1 MSGGEKTRG
10 SGPGRRALLGAAATL
25 LPLLAPAIVRAQQT
39 PPPPPRQAPGP
50 RRPPAAE
57 PGLPPVVFVHGN
69 GNSSALWI
77 NTLWRFEANG
87 YRRNQLFAIDFTYPS
102 ARRDD
107 AKPEPFRSSTEDQM
121 KELAAFVT
129 QVRAAARRRRVALVA
144 SSRGGN
150 AVRNYLKNG
159 GGAEFVSHAVLCGVP
174 NKGIVISDTLL
185 PGSEFNGAF
194 PFLKGLNAGADDLI
208 AGVEMMAIRSDK
220 FDKYAQP
227 DGRFIGAPGKPTG
240 VGYDAAELRG
250 ARNIVLDGLD
260 HHEVAF
266 HKLAFAAMYEHIAG
280 KPPASMFIAQEPLP
294 VLNGKVTGIAD
305 GLYTN
310 IAVQGAE
317 VEIYEVDAKTGERKS
332 AVAVHRRTTGE
343 DGVWGPYIARSDMN
357 YEFVLRMSAQ
367 PVTHTYR
374 SPFLRSSDVVHLRP
388 AQFAKGDEG
397 AGAVVTMSR
406 PRGYFGVGRDKFSLD
421 GKMPSGINDGVPGAS
436 TGKLAFDTQ
445 PRTVMAVLNNE
456 TIPTRTW
463 PARDNH
469 LVIAEFLN

>member
-1 MSGGEKTRG
+1 MKG
-10 SGPGRRALLGAAATL
+10 SSPGRRTLLGGAAAL
-25 LPLLAPAIVRAQQT
+25 LPALTPMLARAQQ
-39 PPPPPRQAPGP
+39 PAPTRPAPAGP
-50 RRPPAAE
+50 RRPSVE

-77 NTLWRFEANG
+77 NNLWRFEANG
-87 YRRNQLFAIDFTYPS
+87 YRRNQLFAIDFTYPN
-102 ARRDD
+102 ALRDD
-107 AKPEPFRSSTEDQM
+107 AKSRPFRSSTEDQM

-129 QVRAAARRRRVALVA
+129 QVQKATRRRRVALVA

-150 AVRNYLKNG
+150 AVRNYLENG
-159 GGAEFVSHAVLCGVP
+159 GGAEFVSHAVLCGTP

-185 PGSEFNGAF
+185 VGSEFNGAA

-208 AGVEMMAIRSDK
+208 AGVEMMAIRSDNL
-220 FDKYAQP
+220 DKYAQP
-227 DGRFIGAPGKPTG
+227 DGRFVGAPGKPTG
-240 VGYDAAELRG
+240 VGFDATELRG
-250 ARNIVLDGLD
+250 AKNVILDGLD

-310 IAVQGAE
+310 IAVAGAE
-317 VEIYEVDAKTGERKS
+317 VEIFEVDAKTGERRS
-332 AVAVHRRTTGE
+332 AVAVHRKTTGA
-343 DGVWGPYIARSDMN
+343 DGVWGPYVARSDMN
-357 YEFVLRMSAQ
+357 YEFVLKMSAQ

-374 SPFLRSSDVVHLRP
+374 SPFLRSSEVVHLRP
-388 AQFAKGDEG
+388 AQFGKGDEG
-397 AGAVVTMSR
+397 AGAVVAMHR

-421 GKMPSGINDGVPGAS
+421 GKMPAGINEGVPGAS
-436 TGKLAFDTQ
+436 IGKLTFDAQ

-463 PARDNH
+463 PAKDNH
-469 LVIAEFLN
+469 FVVAEFLN